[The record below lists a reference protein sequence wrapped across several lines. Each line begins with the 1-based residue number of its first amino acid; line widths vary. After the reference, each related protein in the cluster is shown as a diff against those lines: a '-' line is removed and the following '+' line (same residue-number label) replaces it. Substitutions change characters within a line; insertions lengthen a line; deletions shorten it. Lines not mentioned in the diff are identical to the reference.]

1 MSEQV
6 KSEMAEAVA
15 FQIGDVVQGKV
26 VKVERNQALID
37 LGSKVDAILPISE
50 ISALHVEQVSD
61 ELSVGDEFPVKVLRI
76 EDEGDKLIVSK
87 KAVIA
92 EKAWK
97 ELQEK
102 LETGETLQATVA
114 EIVKGGLVV
123 NVGVRGFIP
132 ASHVERHFVEDF
144 SDYKGKELTL
154 KVVEL
159 DPEKNKLILSRKL
172 VLEEEEKKRREE
184 RLAEIEV
191 GQILEGTVQRITD
204 FGAFVDIGGIDGLV
218 HVSELAWHRVEHPAD
233 VLAKDDEVKVKV
245 LKVDREAER
254 ISLSIK
260 ETQPGPW
267 QLVADHIKT
276 GDVVT
281 GVVKRLVSFG
291 AFVEVYPSVEGLVHI
306 SQISRRH
313 IATPQEVLEEGQEV
327 KVKVLDMQLDQKRI
341 SLSMKEVE
349 PEEEKPKAEKVE
361 EQPAP
366 TTTNTGLSVT
376 LGDMYPEL
384 RNLK

>member
-6 KSEMAEAVA
+6 KSEMTEAVSL
-15 FQIGDVVQGKV
+15 QVGDVVKGKV
-26 VKVERNQALID
+26 VKVERNQALVD
-37 LGSKVDAILPISE
+37 VGYKSDAILPISE

-61 ELSVGDEFPVKVLRI
+61 ELKVDDEFEVKVIRL
-76 EDEGDKLIVSK
+76 EEEGDKVIVSK
-87 KAVIA
+87 RAVVA

-102 LETGETLQATVA
+102 LETGETITATVA
-114 EIVKGGLVV
+114 DVVKGGLVV

-144 SDYKGKELTL
+144 SDYKGRELTL

-172 VLEEEEKKRREE
+172 VLEEEEKKKKAE
-184 RLAEIEV
+184 RLNQLEP
-191 GQILEGTVQRITD
+191 GQIVEGTVQRLTD
-204 FGAFVDIGGIDGLV
+204 FGAFVDLGGIDGLV
-218 HVSELAWHRVEHPAD
+218 HVSELAWNRVEHPSD
-233 VLAKDDEVKVKV
+233 VLAEGQTIQVKI
-245 LKVDREAER
+245 LKVDRDNER
-254 ISLSIK
+254 ISLSLK
-260 ETQPGPW
+260 ETRKGPW
-267 QLVADHIKT
+267 EQVADHIKV

-281 GVVKRLVSFG
+281 GTVKRLASFG
-291 AFVEVYPSVEGLVHI
+291 AFVEVYPGVEGLVHI

-313 IATPQEVLEEGQEV
+313 IGTPQEVLEEGQEV
-327 KVKVLDMQLDQKRI
+327 QVKVLDMQLDQKRI
-341 SLSMKEVE
+341 SLSMKEL
-349 PEEEKPKAEKVE
+349 EEEPKKEKVE
-361 EQPAP
+361 EEKNVA
-366 TTTNTGLSVT
+366 TNNSGLNVT